1 MSLRPVTA
9 AAGGAMLIALLAAC
23 SSSPAPTPSSTEETA
38 TLTAGERIAA
48 VKRCI
53 EDRGWS
59 VALTPDNGLTFS
71 DVPPEQESELT
82 TAINECQAEY
92 PVSPPTP
99 ENLNILYKAEVEQRL
114 CLIGLGYE
122 LPEPPTLATYI
133 DTYTTDPWFAIADAS
148 PETMSPAKYAE
159 VLGKCPSPTL

>member
-1 MSLRPVTA
+1 M
-9 AAGGAMLIALLAAC
+9 
-23 SSSPAPTPSSTEETA
+23 
-38 TLTAGERIAA
+38 ERR
-48 VKRCI
+48 V
-53 EDRGWS
+53 D
-59 VALTPDNGLTFS
+59 PDNGLTFS

-133 DTYTTDPWFAIADAS
+133 DTYMTDPWFAIADAS
-148 PETMSPAKYAE
+148 QKRC
-159 VLGKCPSPTL
+159 LQPSTPRCWRSAPLPPSNHRQLASR